1 MEVMEVVDLT
11 ADAVED
17 DYEDVGFETST
28 PSGNAMETS
37 SFEGQADDSAMNI
50 ETLLGDLEQEDSD
63 SVASAGAP
71 EDAPEEAPER
81 QPESSEA
88 DSDSVSASL
97 SLGG

>member
-1 MEVMEVVDLT
+1 MEVVDLT

-17 DYEDVGFETST
+17 DYEDVGFEIIT

-37 SFEGQADDSAMNI
+37 SFEGQIDDSAMNI
-50 ETLLGDLEQEDSD
+50 ETSLGDLEQEDSD
-63 SVASAGAP
+63 SVASGG
-71 EDAPEEAPER
+71 APEEAPER

>member
-1 MEVMEVVDLT
+1 MSNMEVMEVVDLT

-63 SVASAGAP
+63 SVASGG
-71 EDAPEEAPER
+71 APEEAPER